1 LGDYTI
7 MLASYYQLK
16 DIELMKKTEEKPFGH
31 ALLKSPAGIQ
41 GFDEITDGGLP
52 AGRPTLVCG
61 GAGCGKTLFGM
72 EFIVRGV
79 TQFNEPGVF
88 MSFEETNEELV
99 QNVSSL
105 GFDLDDLVKNKKIVL
120 EHVHIERSEIAET
133 GEYDL
138 EALFIR
144 LGYAIDS
151 IGAKRV
157 VLDTIESLFAGLPNQ
172 LILRAELRR
181 LFRWLKEK
189 GVTAIITGERGNE
202 TLTRQGLEEYVSDCV
217 IMLDH
222 RVTNQ
227 NSTRRLRIVKY
238 RGSIHGTNEYPFLIN
253 EDGFSILPV
262 TSLGLNHTVTNK
274 RISSGITALDNMLE
288 GKGYFRGSTVLIS
301 GTAGMGKTS
310 IAAHFA
316 EAACKRGERVLYF
329 CFEESPNQLMR
340 NMLSIGIDLEPWVQK
355 GLLQFQATRPTFYG
369 LEMHL
374 VATHKAVNDFKPEVV
389 IFDPIN
395 TFLIDDKEFEV
406 KAMLMRIVDFLKLN
420 QITAL
425 FTSLTTSGTALEHSD
440 TNISSLIDTWLL
452 LRDIELNGERNR
464 GMYVLKSRGMANSNQ
479 IREFILTNHGV
490 ELREVYIGASGVLT
504 GSARIAQEALENA
517 EVLTRKNDI
526 ERKKRE
532 IERKRK
538 TLEAKISSLYADFD
552 SEESEILKMI
562 NTEEEMIK
570 SLALNKL
577 KMAESRKAEIKN
589 KQYNDKK
596 NYNNTI
602 L

>member
-1 LGDYTI
+1 
-7 MLASYYQLK
+7 
-16 DIELMKKTEEKPFGH
+16 MKKTEGKSLLKY
-31 ALLKSPAGIQ
+31 LLKSPTGIQ
-41 GFDEITDGGLP
+41 GFDEITGGGLP

-72 EFIVRGV
+72 EFLVRGA

-88 MSFEETNEELV
+88 MSFEETNEELIK
-99 QNVSSL
+99 NVASL
-105 GFDLDDLVKNKKIVL
+105 GFDLVDLVRNKKIAL
-120 EHVHIERSEIAET
+120 DHVQIERSEIEET

-138 EALFIR
+138 EGLFIR

-181 LFRWLKEK
+181 LFHWLKDK
-189 GVTAIITGERGNE
+189 GVTAIITGERGEE

-222 RVTNQ
+222 RVTEQ
-227 NSTRRLRIVKY
+227 TSTRRLRVVKY
-238 RGSIHGTNEYPFLIN
+238 RGSMHGTNEYPFLIDEN
-253 EDGFSILPV
+253 GFSVLPV
-262 TSLGLNHTVTNK
+262 TSLGLNHIVSNK

-288 GKGYFRGSTVLIS
+288 GKGYYRGSTVLIS
-301 GTAGMGKTS
+301 GTAGVGKTS

-340 NMLSIGIDLEPWVQK
+340 NMLSIGINLEPWVRK
-355 GLLQFQATRPTFYG
+355 GFLQFQATRPTFYG

-374 VATHKAVNDFKPEVV
+374 AVTHKIVNAFKPDIV
-389 IFDPIN
+389 ILDPIN
-395 TFLIDDKEFEV
+395 TFVVGDKETEV
-406 KAMLMRIVDFLKLN
+406 KTMIMRIVDFLKAN

-425 FTSLTTSGTALEHSD
+425 FTSLTSNDSSLESSD
-440 TNISSLIDTWLL
+440 VGISSLIDTWIL
-452 LRDIELNGERNR
+452 LRDIELSGERNR

-479 IREFILTNHGV
+479 IREFILTDHGV
-490 ELREVYIGASGVLT
+490 ELRDVYIGARGVLT

-517 EVLTRKNDI
+517 EVLTRKHDI
-526 ERKKRE
+526 EQKKRE
-532 IERKRK
+532 LERKRK
-538 TLEAKISSLYADFD
+538 TLDAQIAKLHADFEL
-552 SEESEILKMI
+552 EESEAVKMI
-562 NTEEEMIK
+562 ETEQTMIK
-570 SLALNKL
+570 RLEQDKVE
-577 KMAESRKAEIKN
+577 MAVSRKAAVKN
-589 KQYNDKK
+589 RKINNSKK
-596 NYNNTI
+596 
-602 L
+602 